1 MSLEAV
7 DQVVERLRAEF
18 GTPPEVAIVLGSGL
32 GAFATELSNAQRAKY
47 EVVGLPSTGVVGHAG
62 EIVVGDLPDA
72 EGKPRR
78 VACLSGRL
86 HLYEGHPA
94 ARAALA
100 VRAMARWGARGVI
113 LTSAVGGVDPT
124 LRVGELVLVCDHI
137 NLVGANPLQGPN
149 LDALGPRFPD
159 LTRLYTRRL
168 RALAREVAPRAVREG
183 VYAAMPGPSY
193 ETPAEIR
200 MLRALGAHVV
210 GMSLVPEAIAAG
222 HAGLEVLAVAI
233 VTNPAAGMAEEELA
247 HEDVTRATKLAAE
260 DVAGLLRAVVARW

>member
-1 MSLEAV
+1 MSIESIDAV
-7 DQVVERLRAEF
+7 TSRLNATF
-18 GTPPEVAIVLGSGL
+18 GAPPDVAIVLGSGL
-32 GAFATELSNAQRAKY
+32 GAFTAQLGSPARAKY
-47 EVVGLPSTGVVGHAG
+47 EEVGLPGTGVPGHAG
-62 EIVVGDLPDA
+62 EIVVGTLPAAD
-72 EGKPRR
+72 GGTRR

-94 ARAALA
+94 AKAALG
-100 VRAMARWGARGVI
+100 VRAMGRWGARGVI
-113 LTSAVGGVDPT
+113 LTSATGGVDPT

-137 NLVGANPLQGPN
+137 NLLGANPLQGPN
-149 LDALGPRFPD
+149 LEALGPRFPD
-159 LTRLYTRRL
+159 LARLYTRRL

-222 HAGLEVLAVAI
+222 HAGMEVLAVAI
-233 VTNPAAGMAEEELA
+233 VTNPAAGMTEEELA
-247 HEDVTRATKLAAE
+247 HEDVTQATRLAAD